1 MINDILVS
9 VFGVMAKIPSHATK
23 VFSGVIFD
31 VYQWEQE
38 LFNWNTAT
46 FEALRRPSTV
56 IVIPVVWDRIAI
68 ARERQ
73 PGKDW
78 YLTPFAGRMDTNE
91 EPLTAAQRELREES
105 GLFSDDWELYQTFSV
120 WGKVDY
126 KMYYF
131 LARDCR
137 LIAEQQLDDGGEE
150 IEVQYLSFEDFIAF
164 IQSEDCRDVEFAN
177 FIFRMEKEGRLD
189 DFRKILFSK

>member
-1 MINDILVS
+1 MNDVLVS
-9 VFGVMAKIPSHATK
+9 VSGVMTKIPQHAIK

-38 LFNWNTAT
+38 LFNGEKTT
-46 FEALRRPSTV
+46 FEALRRPHTV
-56 IVIPVVWDRIAI
+56 IVIPVIWDKIAI

-78 YLTPFAGRMDTNE
+78 YLTPFAGRMDTGE
-91 EPLTAAQRELREES
+91 EPLATAQRELREES
-105 GLFSDDWELYQTFSV
+105 GLVSDDWELYQTFSV

-137 LIAEQQLDDGGEE
+137 IKHDQSLDDGGEE
-150 IEVQYLSFEDFIAF
+150 IEVIYISFDEFIAF
-164 IQSEDCRDVEFAN
+164 VQSEDCRDVEFAN
-177 FIFRMEKEGRLD
+177 HIFRLEKDGRLG
-189 DFRKILFSK
+189 DFRKKLLG

>member
-9 VFGVMAKIPSHATK
+9 VFGVMAKIPSHAVK

-38 LFNWNTAT
+38 LFNGDTST

-56 IVIPVVWDRIAI
+56 IVVPVIWDTIAI
-68 ARERQ
+68 AHERQ

-78 YLTPFAGRMDTNE
+78 YMTPFAGRMDADE
-91 EPLTAAQRELREES
+91 EPLAAAQRELREES
-105 GLFSDDWELYQTFSV
+105 GLVSDDWELYQTFSV

-126 KMYYF
+126 RMHYF
-131 LARDCR
+131 IARDCR
-137 LIAEQQLDDGGEE
+137 VVAEQQLDDWGEE
-150 IEVQYLSFEDFIAF
+150 IEVQYLSFEEFIAF

-177 FIFRMEKEGRLD
+177 MIFRMEKEGRLD
-189 DFRKILFSK
+189 EFRKVLFD